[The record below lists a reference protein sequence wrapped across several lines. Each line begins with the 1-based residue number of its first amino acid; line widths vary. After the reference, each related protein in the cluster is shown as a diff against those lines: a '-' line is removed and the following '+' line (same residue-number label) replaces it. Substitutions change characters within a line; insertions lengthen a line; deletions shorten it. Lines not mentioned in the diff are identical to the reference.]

1 MLTIA
6 RQTSRTLTCTI
17 NRLLHNN
24 FCLIKDINASKP
36 NGKLSIVATPIGNL
50 SDLTPN
56 ILKCLF
62 QADLIG
68 C

>member
-1 MLTIA
+1 MIITHRELLTAQPFIRA
-6 RQTSRTLTCTI
+6 ANYYRF
-17 NRLLHNN
+17 NV
-24 FCLIKDINASKP
+24 FKDMSVPRP

-62 QADLIG
+62 RADLIG